1 MRKLGSLKWRP
12 QHIPQCSLCGEI
24 FLGKHGRKKK
34 TTQSTQIF
42 TENVEWSNRA
52 QQDGFV
58 SCRPADLNE
67 VYFRIPSVWERLY
80 RAILQNCRGDRRTY
94 HVSGVALYGPW
105 DRFLMVPRRRDEVIM
120 GDPHQTPEKF
130 VEAYVSSLE
139 YDCMDFNPCGYAVHE
154 RCWVLMARVIDVR
167 LVKKNLDLF
176 VKALCQRKQERIY
189 ELDKKICEEGQWDIL
204 EHEYGDKF
212 VKNPRKYL
220 RSYEKNMECSD
231 TVFSERDPLN
241 IPENMLQVFPQW
253 DLLIPNTYWR
263 AQFPRDIIL
272 NMKKLRTGMIWTGSS
287 FILKRKNC

>member
-1 MRKLGSLKWRP
+1 MSGITHQLLSLRA
-12 QHIPQCSLCGEI
+12 L
-24 FLGKHGRKKK
+24 
-34 TTQSTQIF
+34 T
-42 TENVEWSNRA
+42 WS
-52 QQDGFV
+52 V
-58 SCRPADLNE
+58 
-67 VYFRIPSVWERLY
+67 
-80 RAILQNCRGDRRTY
+80 LQNCRGDRRTY

-241 IPENMLQVFPQW
+241 IPEVRKFIDKAASKKKKRRQRRPRGKKNPCTYPTFF
-253 DLLIPNTYWR
+253 LLISSLPFWTFSNTT
-263 AQFPRDIIL
+263 
-272 NMKKLRTGMIWTGSS
+272 RTSRTCSRYSPSGI
-287 FILKRKNC
+287 F